1 MQHPRVADP
10 NIEES
15 DQSDD
20 EKEPSVRQAAINNIT
35 QALQGCT
42 FPKFLILSLTI
53 FCLVLANVK
62 ATMSHVQFCPY
73 MHNGIYVR
81 MLPFRNC
88 SIDPGSNWKV
98 KNITIYQKQLVHIPA
113 TYCSKTTR
121 TVCTWASFR
130 ISLQVTNDT
139 TVV

>member
-1 MQHPRVADP
+1 MTHVKELNQSSHGKIRSAKIVLVNQKTLTRPLNHLLPLEVTDGSRRDSVQHSRVADP

-20 EKEPSVRQAAINNIT
+20 EKESSVRQAAIHNIT

-81 MLPFRNC
+81 MPPFRNC
-88 SIDPGSNWKV
+88 SIDPG
-98 KNITIYQKQLVHIPA
+98 
-113 TYCSKTTR
+113 
-121 TVCTWASFR
+121 
-130 ISLQVTNDT
+130 
-139 TVV
+139 